1 MIDVWNLLCQHVSE
15 MSQNQKMVMS
25 KDEEEERKGVPMEH
39 QWRLCGGGVN
49 HSKVH
54 GRGKTRMEHQQLC
67 AGVLHH
73 TSGHGR
79 GNFAKTPMENQWLC
93 GAGVVHNKVNG
104 RGKTYP
110 KWVIEEGLK
119 RLTIKR
125 ELPSIEDLMLDDAE
139 AREEDMKF

>member
-1 MIDVWNLLCQHVSE
+1 MSDHGKRVTWNDL
-15 MSQNQKMVMS
+15 
-25 KDEEEERKGVPMEH
+25 EEEWKGVLMAH
-39 QWRLCGGGVN
+39 QRRCGVN
-49 HSKVH
+49 HSQVH
-54 GRGKTRMEHQQLC
+54 GRGKSRMEHHLLC
-67 AGVLHH
+67 TDILHH
-73 TSGHGR
+73 SSGHGR
-79 GNFAKTPMENQWLC
+79 GKTPMENQWLC

-125 ELPSIEDLMLDDAE
+125 ELPSIEDLMLEDAK